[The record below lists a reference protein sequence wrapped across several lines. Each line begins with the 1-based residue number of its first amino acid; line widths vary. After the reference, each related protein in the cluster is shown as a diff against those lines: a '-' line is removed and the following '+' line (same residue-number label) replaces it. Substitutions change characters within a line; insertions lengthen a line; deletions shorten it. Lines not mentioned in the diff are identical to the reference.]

1 MNTAELQALGSELRA
16 IRERRD
22 LTLPEIEQ
30 AIKVRAKFIEAI
42 EQGNAAALP
51 SPVQARGFL
60 RSYARHLHLDP
71 DEWVARWEDALSGGR
86 RRGVRRAPQSLPSDP
101 RRTSQNMPVYSPMVE
116 AVPKRRSFV
125 GMMLFLLILG
135 VISSA
140 IIIGAGLASSS
151 EGNGS
156 TLSAILSP
164 VPTELPTQTDQTTTP
179 TLSPSPT
186 PLPNPNLAAAEAA
199 ASGEIAIQITITA
212 RTWLRVTVDNAV
224 VFEGMPAPQTVLQYR
239 GAQIGLRAGNAA
251 GVRVVIN
258 GADLGILGARG
269 QIVEQVYPQP
279 TAAPPSAP

>member
-16 IRERRD
+16 IREGRD
-22 LTLPEIEQ
+22 LSLPEIEL

-86 RRGVRRAPQSLPSDP
+86 RRRVRRAPQSTPSDP
-101 RRTSQNMPVYSPMVE
+101 RRTSQNMPVYSPTIE
-116 AVPKRRSFV
+116 AVPKRRSFIGV
-125 GMMLFLLILG
+125 LLFLLALG
-135 VISSA
+135 GISSA
-140 IIIGAGLASSS
+140 IIIGAGLASSA
-151 EGNGS
+151 EQNGS

-164 VPTELPTQTDQTTTP
+164 VPTELPTQPDQTATP

-186 PLPNPNLAAAEAA
+186 LLPNPNLAAAEAA
-199 ASGEIAIQITITA
+199 AGGEITIQITITA

-239 GAQIGLRAGNAA
+239 GAQVRLRAGNAA

-258 GADLGILGARG
+258 GVDLGILGARG

-279 TAAPPSAP
+279 TAAAP